1 MGERIVVVGGGQ
13 AACQLVDSLRREGF
27 ERDIVLV
34 SEEPHLPY
42 QRPPLSKQFLAGELD
57 ESRLFMRKADYYE
70 KQRIETRLGLRAVRL
85 DRDWQ
90 SVELADGSQI
100 SFTGL
105 ALTTGARARP
115 LAVPGAGLDGVFYL
129 RNIAD
134 VRAIRERMGT
144 ARRVVIIGGGFIG
157 LEVAAVARKLGK
169 EVCVLEFQNRLMPR
183 VTVPF
188 LSDYYYSLH
197 TRHGVDI
204 RTGTAVDAIE
214 KLDAGLCVRCADG
227 ANHLADLIVVGVG
240 VIPNI
245 ELARDAGLACDDG
258 IRVDEFAR
266 TDDPRI
272 VAAGDCTSHPNVLLA
287 RRLRLESV
295 HNAME
300 QAKSAAATLCGKRL
314 AYAQIPWFWSDQ
326 FDAKLQMVGL
336 SQEHDQYVLRGSA
349 ESGKFSIFYY
359 RGGELIAVD
368 SINSPKD
375 HLQARKLLT
384 ARISPS
390 PEQAADVEFD
400 LKSLL

>member
-134 VRAIRERMGT
+134 VRAIRERMGR

-183 VTVPF
+183 ATAPF

>member
-27 ERDIVLV
+27 ERDIVLI

-70 KQRIETRLGLRAVRL
+70 KQRIETRLGLRVVRL
-85 DRDWQ
+85 DRDRQ
-90 SVELADGSQI
+90 SVELADGNQI

-144 ARRVVIIGGGFIG
+144 ARRVVVIGGGFIG

-183 VTVPF
+183 VIAPF

-214 KLDAGLCVRCADG
+214 KLDGGLCVRCADG

-300 QAKSAAATLCGKRL
+300 QAKSAAATLCGKRV

-336 SQEHDQYVLRGSA
+336 SQEHDQYVLRGLA

>member
-1 MGERIVVVGGGQ
+1 VGERIVVVGGGQ

-85 DRDWQ
+85 DRDRQ

-134 VRAIRERMGT
+134 VRAIRERMGR

-183 VTVPF
+183 ATAPF

>member
-70 KQRIETRLGLRAVRL
+70 KQRIETRLGLRVVRL
-85 DRDWQ
+85 DRDRQ
-90 SVELADGSQI
+90 SVELADGNQI

-144 ARRVVIIGGGFIG
+144 ARRVVVIGGGFIG

-183 VTVPF
+183 VIAPF

-214 KLDAGLCVRCADG
+214 KLDGGLGVRCADG

-300 QAKSAAATLCGKRL
+300 QAKSAAATLCGKRV

-336 SQEHDQYVLRGSA
+336 SQEHDQYVLRGLA

>member
-85 DRDWQ
+85 DRDRQ

-183 VTVPF
+183 ATAPF

-272 VAAGDCTSHPNVLLA
+272 VAAGDCTSHPNVG
-287 RRLRLESV
+287 V
-295 HNAME
+295 
-300 QAKSAAATLCGKRL
+300 
-314 AYAQIPWFWSDQ
+314 
-326 FDAKLQMVGL
+326 
-336 SQEHDQYVLRGSA
+336 
-349 ESGKFSIFYY
+349 SG
-359 RGGELIAVD
+359 
-368 SINSPKD
+368 
-375 HLQARKLLT
+375 
-384 ARISPS
+384 
-390 PEQAADVEFD
+390 
-400 LKSLL
+400 

>member
-1 MGERIVVVGGGQ
+1 VGERIVVVGGGQ

-85 DRDWQ
+85 DRDRQ

-183 VTVPF
+183 ATAPF

>member
-85 DRDWQ
+85 DRDRQ

-134 VRAIRERMGT
+134 VRAIRERMGR

-183 VTVPF
+183 ATAPF

>member
-27 ERDIVLV
+27 ERDIVLI

-85 DRDWQ
+85 DRDRQ

-134 VRAIRERMGT
+134 VRAIRERMGR

-183 VTVPF
+183 VIAPF

-214 KLDAGLCVRCADG
+214 KLDGGLCVRCADG

-300 QAKSAAATLCGKRL
+300 QAKSAAATLCGKRV

-336 SQEHDQYVLRGSA
+336 SQEHDQYVLRGLA

>member
-85 DRDWQ
+85 DRDRQ

-134 VRAIRERMGT
+134 VRAIRERMGR

-183 VTVPF
+183 AIAPF

-214 KLDAGLCVRCADG
+214 KLDGGLCVRCADG

-300 QAKSAAATLCGKRL
+300 QAKSAAATLCGKRV

-336 SQEHDQYVLRGSA
+336 SQEHDQYVLRGLA